1 VEQPI
6 ATLSLLGRLAHT
18 EKEFP
23 VQVSIGTP
31 YSRDNGTWAC
41 PVELKGI
48 HDRVAD
54 IVGDD
59 SLQALCLA
67 VQFAGKLLAAFV
79 HRGGRLRSSRDDPE
93 DSFPLE
99 AYFGGAGSSPA
110 GGAA

>member
-1 VEQPI
+1 MEQQI

-18 EKEFP
+18 QEEFP
-23 VQVSIGTP
+23 VEVSIGRP
-31 YSRDNGTWAC
+31 YSRDNGSWAC

-48 HDRVAD
+48 HDRVAV

-67 VQFAGKLLAAFV
+67 VQFAGKLLVAFV
-79 HRGGRLRSSRDDPE
+79 QRGGRLRGSGDDPE

-99 AYFGGAGSSPA
+99 AYFGGAGSSSA